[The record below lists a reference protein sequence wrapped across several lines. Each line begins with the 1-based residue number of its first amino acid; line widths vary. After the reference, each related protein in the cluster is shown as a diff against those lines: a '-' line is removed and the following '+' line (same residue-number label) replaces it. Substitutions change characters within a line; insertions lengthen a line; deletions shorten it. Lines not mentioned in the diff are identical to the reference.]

1 MYFVT
6 VFIWYILIS
15 TMYLFQKFSA
25 VIISKFFC
33 ISDLNSCWI
42 SWRILMPSAFCKIPN
57 RKNWKIQVVL
67 KVIWCFV
74 KLIRISYHQLFR
86 SILETASEFIGIP
99 FVKQNRLLL
108 FYWILEF
115 RWRLLHLQ
123 NSYQRKGKNAS
134 SIFLE
139 FVYLNGRSRQQQNS
153 KVSKAIWKLR
163 QKWFWLIALNIKL
176 PFQEV

>member
-6 VFIWYILIS
+6 VFSWYILLGDLTFS
-15 TMYLFQKFSA
+15 TKQIFQKFSA

-57 RKNWKIQVVL
+57 RKNWKIQVLL
-67 KVIWCFV
+67 KIIRCFV

-115 RWRLLHLQ
+115 RWRLLAFFW
-123 NSYQRKGKNAS
+123 NSSTWMVGADGSRILSFPKPSKNS
-134 SIFLE
+134 D
-139 FVYLNGRSRQQQNS
+139 
-153 KVSKAIWKLR
+153 
-163 QKWFWLIALNIKL
+163 NIDFDL
-176 PFQEV
+176 SH